1 MSLINSILNVFVGSK
16 SKKDLK
22 EVEGIVKEVL
32 SFESA
37 LSSLNHDEL
46 RNKTIEFK
54 DKIQL
59 VRTPFNEKVLE
70 LKNRIDSSNN
80 IDEKDELFQEIDSV
94 LETSNSKVDEMLN
107 EMLPEAFAV
116 VKETAKRF
124 KENSEIMVKASSF
137 DMNLSS
143 EKAYISIKGENAIWL
158 NKWDAAGKEVT
169 WDMVHYDVQLIGG
182 IALHR
187 GKIAEMHT
195 GEGKTLVATLPVY
208 LNALTGNGVHLVTV
222 NDYLAKRDSAWMAPI
237 FEFHGLSIDCIDHY
251 SPNSEGR
258 KKAYN
263 SDVTYGT
270 NNEFGFDYLRDNMAH
285 SSSDLVQTKRSYAI
299 VDEVDSVLIDDARTP
314 LIISGPVPKGDIHE
328 FNELKPK
335 VHSIVQKQ
343 KQLLIQ
349 VLSKAKKL
357 ISEGNK
363 EDGGFHLLQVYRG
376 LPKNSALI
384 KYLSEEGVKQLLQK
398 TENFYMQDNNRE
410 MPKVDSGL
418 YFVIDEKNNQIELT
432 DKGIDNISD
441 NKDDSHFFVLPNL
454 SIELA
459 EIENKKLDVNKEVEE
474 KEKVYNDF
482 AIKSERIHTLNQ
494 LLKAYTL
501 FEKDTEYVIMDNKV
515 KIVDEQTGR
524 IMDGRRYSDGL
535 HQAIE
540 AKENVKIEDATQTFA
555 SVTLQNYF
563 RMYTKLSGMTGTAI
577 TEAGEF
583 WDIYKLDVVEI
594 PTNKPITRKDHNDL
608 IYKTKR
614 EKYNA
619 VIKDVVKVSKEGRP
633 VLIGTTSVEIS
644 ELLARMLSIKQI
656 KHNVLN
662 AKLHKKEADIV
673 TEAGIGG
680 VVTIATNM
688 AGRGTDIKINKEVV
702 SNGGLAIIGTE
713 RHDSRRVDR
722 QLRGRS
728 GRQGDPG
735 SSQFYVSLEDNLMR
749 LFGSDRVAKMMDK
762 MGLEEGEVIQH
773 SMMTKTI
780 ERAQKKVEENNFGI
794 RKRLLEYDD
803 VMNAQREVIYKR
815 RRHSLEG
822 DRLKVDIANM
832 IYDTTELIVENNK
845 TSNNY
850 KDYEFDIIRYFSLSS
865 EYSANDFE
873 ITNSEE
879 IISKTYKS
887 AYKHYNSKMV
897 ISTEKVFPVIKN
909 VYENPANNFERI
921 VVPFTDGK
929 KTLNVVSDLKK
940 AYESKGETLINDFE
954 KNISLAIIDEAW
966 KDHLRKMDELKQSV
980 QLAVHEQKDPLV
992 IYKFEA
998 YELFKSM
1005 LGRVNKEIISFLFNG
1020 QLPSKDPSEIREDR
1034 KVRRK
1039 QKLNIS
1045 KEEVL
1050 NSDEI
1055 ASINRKVGQMAS
1067 QRNSYV
1073 ETIVREEKKIGR
1085 NEKVTIKHLTNG
1097 EIKTLKYKLAEN
1109 HLKNG
1114 DWILVND

>member
-107 EMLPEAFAV
+107 EILPEAFAV

-619 VIKDVVKVSKEGRP
+619 VIEDVVKVSKEGRP

-940 AYESKGETLINDFE
+940 AYESKGKTLINDFE

-1034 KVRRK
+1034 KVRRQ

-1067 QRNSYV
+1067 QRNNYV

>member
-1 MSLINSILNVFVGSK
+1 
-16 SKKDLK
+16 
-22 EVEGIVKEVL
+22 
-32 SFESA
+32 
-37 LSSLNHDEL
+37 
-46 RNKTIEFK
+46 
-54 DKIQL
+54 
-59 VRTPFNEKVLE
+59 
-70 LKNRIDSSNN
+70 
-80 IDEKDELFQEIDSV
+80 
-94 LETSNSKVDEMLN
+94 
-107 EMLPEAFAV
+107 
-116 VKETAKRF
+116 
-124 KENSEIMVKASSF
+124 
-137 DMNLSS
+137 
-143 EKAYISIKGENAIWL
+143 
-158 NKWDAAGKEVT
+158 
-169 WDMVHYDVQLIGG
+169 
-182 IALHR
+182 
-187 GKIAEMHT
+187 
-195 GEGKTLVATLPVY
+195 
-208 LNALTGNGVHLVTV
+208 
-222 NDYLAKRDSAWMAPI
+222 
-237 FEFHGLSIDCIDHY
+237 
-251 SPNSEGR
+251 
-258 KKAYN
+258 
-263 SDVTYGT
+263 
-270 NNEFGFDYLRDNMAH
+270 
-285 SSSDLVQTKRSYAI
+285 
-299 VDEVDSVLIDDARTP
+299 
-314 LIISGPVPKGDIHE
+314 
-328 FNELKPK
+328 
-335 VHSIVQKQ
+335 
-343 KQLLIQ
+343 
-349 VLSKAKKL
+349 
-357 ISEGNK
+357 
-363 EDGGFHLLQVYRG
+363 
-376 LPKNSALI
+376 
-384 KYLSEEGVKQLLQK
+384 
-398 TENFYMQDNNRE
+398 
-410 MPKVDSGL
+410 
-418 YFVIDEKNNQIELT
+418 
-432 DKGIDNISD
+432 
-441 NKDDSHFFVLPNL
+441 
-454 SIELA
+454 
-459 EIENKKLDVNKEVEE
+459 
-474 KEKVYNDF
+474 
-482 AIKSERIHTLNQ
+482 
-494 LLKAYTL
+494 
-501 FEKDTEYVIMDNKV
+501 
-515 KIVDEQTGR
+515 
-524 IMDGRRYSDGL
+524 
-535 HQAIE
+535 
-540 AKENVKIEDATQTFA
+540 
-555 SVTLQNYF
+555 
-563 RMYTKLSGMTGTAI
+563 
-577 TEAGEF
+577 
-583 WDIYKLDVVEI
+583 
-594 PTNKPITRKDHNDL
+594 
-608 IYKTKR
+608 
-614 EKYNA
+614 
-619 VIKDVVKVSKEGRP
+619 
-633 VLIGTTSVEIS
+633 
-644 ELLARMLSIKQI
+644 
-656 KHNVLN
+656 
-662 AKLHKKEADIV
+662 
-673 TEAGIGG
+673 
-680 VVTIATNM
+680 
-688 AGRGTDIKINKEVV
+688 
-702 SNGGLAIIGTE
+702 
-713 RHDSRRVDR
+713 
-722 QLRGRS
+722 
-728 GRQGDPG
+728 
-735 SSQFYVSLEDNLMR
+735 MR

-940 AYESKGETLINDFE
+940 AYESKGKTLINDFE

-1034 KVRRK
+1034 KVRRQ

-1067 QRNSYV
+1067 QRNNYV